1 MTGDGV
7 NDAPSIKT
15 SHIGVGMGKTGTDVT
30 KQVADL
36 ILTDDNFA
44 TIVIAVEEGRKIYT
58 NIQKTIQFLLGGN
71 IAEVLAILL
80 MTLIFP
86 QVTFLVAVQILF
98 INLITDT
105 MPAVSMGMEGVEK
118 DVMKQKP
125 RKQTDNIISK
135 RIAFNIAYQGLL
147 QALIVVAVFVLGKN
161 LFNDTIAATM
171 GFITLNL
178 IQLVHVFNVRTNHSI
193 FRSNPLKNKTLMISV
208 IISIA
213 LILLICFVPALAS
226 VFHLELLNFTQ
237 WMICIGFSCL
247 VIPVVEIVKLIQKA
261 ICKE

>member
-1 MTGDGV
+1 
-7 NDAPSIKT
+7 
-15 SHIGVGMGKTGTDVT
+15 
-30 KQVADL
+30 
-36 ILTDDNFA
+36 
-44 TIVIAVEEGRKIYT
+44 
-58 NIQKTIQFLLGGN
+58 
-71 IAEVLAILL
+71 
-80 MTLIFP
+80 
-86 QVTFLVAVQILF
+86 
-98 INLITDT
+98 